1 MLIIS
6 QKVVLKNLNGAGH
19 QWLMPIILATQEA
32 ELRRIVVQS
41 QPGEIVPQD
50 PISKKTHHKNGV
62 GGVAPGIGP
71 EFKPQYCKKQT
82 NKLNGFYMIYHCQI
96 CFRKYG
102 K

>member
-41 QPGEIVPQD
+41 
-50 PISKKTHHKNGV
+50 
-62 GGVAPGIGP
+62 
-71 EFKPQYCKKQT
+71 
-82 NKLNGFYMIYHCQI
+82 
-96 CFRKYG
+96 
-102 K
+102 